1 MARTSS
7 CTLILCSCLLISS
20 ACGPAVDLTQ
30 GLRVE
35 VEKTGWFDA
44 GIVNGQNKLVP
55 MASFRLKNVSGQ
67 RLSTLQVNALFRRV
81 TEPDEWGSALVM
93 AAGSAGLLPGA
104 TTDTLTAKSQLGY
117 TGVDPRQDMLKNTHF
132 VDAKVELFAK
142 YGSAQWVRVGEY
154 PIARELITK

>member
-1 MARTSS
+1 
-7 CTLILCSCLLISS
+7 
-20 ACGPAVDLTQ
+20 
-30 GLRVE
+30 
-35 VEKTGWFDA
+35 
-44 GIVNGQNKLVP
+44 
-55 MASFRLKNVSGQ
+55 
-67 RLSTLQVNALFRRV
+67 
-81 TEPDEWGSALVM
+81 LVM